1 MHRAP
6 VRRITGPVFPL
17 LLGFL
22 WALGGCAGV
31 PRPAAVEPLP
41 AVRLKEIKDLLGV
54 SDYLKALAAIDESR
68 RSASPLPEADV
79 APLASQAAADLG
91 KAFQDAITAK
101 DFNGALRLYESAL
114 ALGKPD
120 LAASWTDKSLLQGIA
135 AAEDTAGDKVLGL
148 ITRLRILS
156 LPSASDADYRDAM
169 AAATA
174 AGNTAAQRALA
185 AQMKARG
192 MDMPADL
199 AAALDAP
206 PSFPRMIS
214 GTVTILV
221 NRGIKVENGVGYPD
235 EVIGSGFFI
244 DPRGY
249 IVTNHHVIESEV
261 DPKYEGY
268 SRLYIRLSESPAG
281 ERIPARVVGYD
292 KILDLALIKAEIKP
306 DYTFGGYAPQD
317 LVPGQRIY
325 AIGSPAG
332 LEKTL
337 TSGIVSATGRR
348 LLQVGDSLQVD
359 VPLNPGNSGGP
370 LMNEKGDLIGIVF
383 AGLQP
388 YEGLNF
394 AVPYQWLERALP
406 ALYKG
411 GEAVHPWLGMA
422 VAEGDKGLE
431 VVYVVPDEPAELAGI
446 KVGDILQSI
455 DGIPFKK
462 LPDIQDAVLLHQPP
476 TLVRIGIMRDGKP
489 QEVLACLSPRPD
501 KPVELS
507 LQRDARDPVLYP
519 LFGMELDHVGTFL
532 WKGNYVVRRV
542 TPGSVADES
551 GISVDDPLTI
561 QDWKVDTD
569 KGYAALQVV
578 IQKRRA
584 GFLES
589 AIQISAYLDTD
600 NFI

>member
-1 MHRAP
+1 
-6 VRRITGPVFPL
+6 VRRCAFVRGPAVAGPL
-17 LLGFL
+17 FLALLFSL
-22 WALGGCAGV
+22 YGCAGA
-31 PRPAAVEPLP
+31 PRPPAVEPLP
-41 AVRLKEIKDLLGV
+41 EVRLKEIRDLLGG

-68 RSASPLPEADV
+68 RSAAPLPEADI
-79 APLASQAAADLG
+79 APLASEAAADLG
-91 KAFQDAITAK
+91 KAFHDAVTTK
-101 DFNGALRLYESAL
+101 DFPGALRLYESARV
-114 ALGKPD
+114 LGKPD
-120 LAASWTDKSLLQGIA
+120 LAESWTDKSLLAGIA
-135 AAEDTAGDKVLGL
+135 TAQDAAGDKVLAL

-156 LPSASDADYRDAM
+156 LPGASDGDYRDAL
-169 AAATA
+169 AAAA
-174 AGNTAAQRALA
+174 VASNTAAQRALA

-192 MDMPADL
+192 MDVPADL
-199 AAALDAP
+199 APALDAP

-235 EVIGSGFFI
+235 QVIGSGFFI

-261 DPKYEGY
+261 DPKYEGF
-268 SRLYIRLSESPAG
+268 SRLFIRLSESPAG
-281 ERIPARVVGYD
+281 ERIPAKVVGYD
-292 KILDLALIKAEIKP
+292 KILDLALIKAEITP
-306 DYTFGGYAPQD
+306 AYTFGGYAPQD
-317 LVPGQRIY
+317 LLPGQRIY

-370 LMNEKGDLIGIVF
+370 LMDEKGDLIGIVF
-383 AGLQP
+383 AGLQQF
-388 YEGLNF
+388 EGLNF
-394 AVPYQWLERALP
+394 AVPYQWLEKALP

-422 VAEGDKGLE
+422 VAEGEKGLE
-431 VVYVVPDEPAELAGI
+431 VVYVVPDEPAALAGI
-446 KVGDILQSI
+446 RVGDIVESI
-455 DGIPFKK
+455 NGTPFSK
-462 LPDIQDAVLLHQPP
+462 LADIQEAVLLHQPP
-476 TLVRIGIMRDGKP
+476 TLLRIRINRGGTSQD
-489 QEVLACLSPRPD
+489 VLACLSPRPD
-501 KPVELS
+501 NPIELS

-551 GISVDDPLTI
+551 GISVDDPLII

-569 KGYAALQVV
+569 KGYAMLQVV

-589 AIQISAYLDTD
+589 AIQISSYLDTD